1 MKKVLAVKSGSGY
14 TLPMPDTYP
23 ATPEEYEEYR
33 SVMGASLDDAE
44 EYRSVMEAMAD
55 DAEASAPD
63 PMPEDFK

>member
-1 MKKVLAVKSGSGY
+1 MGCFYKKRKREKVKKVLAVKSGSGY

-33 SVMGASLDDAE
+33 SVM
-44 EYRSVMEAMAD
+44 EAMAD

>member
-1 MKKVLAVKSGSGY
+1 
-14 TLPMPDTYP
+14 MPDTYP

>member
-1 MKKVLAVKSGSGY
+1 MKKTLAVNSVWGY

-33 SVMGASLDDAE
+33 SVMES
-44 EYRSVMEAMAD
+44 MAD